1 MKDKFKGA
9 KLDLKPG
16 AGTPLPSGAFAAP
29 NQIPDKNKSHLAE
42 ETSYFLNLDST
53 NLDDFQK
60 LEELGTGNGGIVTK
74 VQHRRTGKIIAQK
87 LIHLEVKR
95 EVQRRIVTELE
106 TLKRCQHDSIV
117 GYFGAFICQA
127 NNEIVICM
135 EHMDGRSLDVVLQHA
150 GRLPEPIIGNISIAV
165 LTGLQYLHQTHK
177 IMHRDVKP
185 SNILVNSCGDIKLC
199 DFGVSAQLINSI
211 ANSFV
216 GTRSY
221 MAPERL
227 TGQSHYTVKSDV
239 WSLGITFLELA
250 IGFYP
255 IPKPDKTEMQR
266 KLQEYPALDPEN
278 AQAFDQ
284 PRGSLATGLR
294 PSANLAIFEYWS
306 ISSVGVRRNC
316 FILTPVR
323 GTVSISA
330 EIS

>member
-1 MKDKFKGA
+1 
-9 KLDLKPG
+9 
-16 AGTPLPSGAFAAP
+16 
-29 NQIPDKNKSHLAE
+29 
-42 ETSYFLNLDST
+42 
-53 NLDDFQK
+53 
-60 LEELGTGNGGIVTK
+60 
-74 VQHRRTGKIIAQK
+74 
-87 LIHLEVKR
+87 
-95 EVQRRIVTELE
+95 
-106 TLKRCQHDSIV
+106 
-117 GYFGAFICQA
+117 
-127 NNEIVICM
+127 M

-278 AQAFDQ
+278 FQAFDQ
-284 PRGSLATGLR
+284 SKGSLATGLR
-294 PSANLAIFEYWS
+294 PSASLAIFELLEY
-306 ISSVGVRRNC
+306 I
-316 FILTPVR
+316 
-323 GTVSISA
+323 VSRSPPQLFYFDPSEGYCEYFSPDFVNFTNGMIQKGMNERPDLNDLMKKPFFQKSLSQKA
-330 EIS
+330 NVHRYFSQWMTFVIQKLYNRQ